1 MSNITTK
8 AEQAQTWVQAQVQS
22 QLGKRKFE
30 DEFGV
35 GYDPN
40 VEEDELPLEASFVTS
55 QHIGMTTELEPLL
68 LDFLTLDHN
77 NERPLATSRVHKVAD
92 DGTFMRVVDG
102 FQARHKLYSISIET
116 IESAVSPFGPI
127 LIDSFFQHAHPAFSV
142 LIEDAFRH
150 SYQTRRNLS
159 PPLLVAVYLVA
170 LEWLD
175 AEVAGANSPPGSESE
190 VQTPRRPDS
199 ARLERMATRLLNE
212 SLAQPHITTI
222 QAGLLLSQKPTLN
235 TPVLIAQ
242 LVTAGYDLGLHQNC
256 NSWNIPSWEKG
267 LRKRLS
273 WALYVQDKWCALVHG
288 RPSHIFAANWAVK
301 ELVMEDFADINCS
314 RKRNGVGNSHENVTF
329 QDIPSSV
336 RRGARFFRHFVTLTV
351 ILSEILD
358 TFYTLQ
364 ATSEFAAAGPQR
376 TRIILERAKPIQIRL
391 KRWFACL
398 PDELRIDHYYQYS
411 WYDDNSRDGG
421 NTNINSK
428 NVEAIPNTNSPCYTD
443 FNGGLHLAYF
453 ATEITLHRSII
464 RSLGPDSADPYLSH
478 ICRSAAKSRLISAMD
493 FVNRL
498 RPAHLRSF
506 WPSSSRT
513 NFALISSFGILLGA
527 TALTSEEEE
536 FYRMRLDEYRWTLSV
551 SCKDAKFLA
560 RVIEGLDAGMGLL
573 ENVPPK
579 KGLGEVVAD
588 GYGDGGRNRSGKGL
602 HRVRTIPSAVG
613 EIINIVENNKGLD
626 VDPEPEVGME
636 DVEAVEEM
644 EMGEYAYPHLLNPA
658 RSPRGAKSRNPL
670 PRHQRGHHQG
680 LQHHCRTPLVDNAS
694 IINTEAPV
702 DSSKLQRALESA
714 SRNLNQSSNHNR
726 SLGQRSRNA
735 NASVNVGV
743 GDPRSSSLP
752 PAVPGLVS
760 PATSMEGEG
769 EKTEKQ
775 WRVEDEV
782 RGPLVDNLWIC
793 GQGEKTGDLY

>member
-1 MSNITTK
+1 M
-8 AEQAQTWVQAQVQS
+8 EPEHAQTWVPAQVQS
-22 QLGKRKFE
+22 QLGKRKFQ
-30 DEFGV
+30 DEVGV
-35 GYDPN
+35 GYDSN
-40 VEEDELPLEASFVTS
+40 VEEDEPALEASFVTS

-68 LDFLTLDHN
+68 LNFLTLDHN

-159 PPLLVAVYLVA
+159 PPLLAAVYLVA

-175 AEVAGANSPPGSESE
+175 LEVAGATSPPGSESG
-190 VQTPRRPDS
+190 VQTPRRPDA

-212 SLAQPHITTI
+212 SLAQPHISTI

-235 TPVLIAQ
+235 TPALIAH

-288 RPSHIFAANWAVK
+288 RPSHIFAANWTVK
-301 ELVMEDFADINCS
+301 ELVMEDFAGINYS
-314 RKRNGVGNSHENVTF
+314 RKRNGVGNSQKNVGL

-336 RRGARFFRHFVTLTV
+336 GHGARFFHHFVTLTV

-364 ATSEFAAAGPQR
+364 AISEFATAGPQR

-398 PDELRIDHYYQYS
+398 PDELRIDHHDQYP
-411 WYDDNSRDGG
+411 WNDDNSRDGG
-421 NTNINSK
+421 NTNIDSK
-428 NVEAIPNTNSPCYTD
+428 NVEAIPNTNSPCHTD

-513 NFALISSFGILLGA
+513 NFALIGSFGILLRA
-527 TALTSEEEE
+527 TALTSEEDE

-551 SCKDAKFLA
+551 SCKDAEFLA
-560 RVIEGLDAGMGLL
+560 GVIEGLDSGVGLL
-573 ENVPPK
+573 GNVPPK

-588 GYGDGGRNRSGKGL
+588 GYGDGGRNQSGKGL

-613 EIINIVENNKGLD
+613 LD
-626 VDPEPEVGME
+626 VDPELEVKME
-636 DVEAVEEM
+636 DVETVEEM

-658 RSPRGAKSRNPL
+658 HSPLGAKSRNPL
-670 PRHQRGHHQG
+670 RRHQRGHTQG
-680 LQHHCRTPLVDNAS
+680 LQRHCRTSLVDNAS

-702 DSSKLQRALESA
+702 DSSKLQRALKSA
-714 SRNLNQSSNHNR
+714 SRNLNRSTNQDR
-726 SLGQRSRNA
+726 SLGQRSRNV

-743 GDPRSSSLP
+743 IDPRSSSLP

-760 PATSMEGEG
+760 PATSTEGEG

-782 RGPLVDNLWIC
+782 RGPPVDNLWIC
-793 GQGEKTGDLY
+793 GQGEKKGDLY